1 MISLA
6 NEVVLPV
13 LNVNLKKNKSN
24 ETLAITDH
32 SIIFGKCN
40 EISLNELDEFP
51 DNGPVPRIEKLA
63 ECMKSHFNKGN
74 DKKAYERI
82 PILLKINCDIP
93 FNHIFTVMNTLGF
106 VGIKRM
112 LFAGKNRKGDIGSI
126 LVQLLKDNALHDK
139 RLPTIIVNQEKITFG
154 INKGWVAAYYYNHD
168 NKFDVLDTLRS
179 DIDSIKNA
187 YAPDYKFDNIILAF
201 QDSIPFQD
209 VATLMEFCISAGL
222 TNIFIAKLRDNSD
235 SSDTNTK
242 ERESSA
248 RIGGRP
254 RDNVQKTVLE
264 NIKSLK
270 TIYDQRRVEN
280 PELEGKILVRFAI
293 NDRGQIIQSE
303 VIEQNVQDSLFMRQ
317 IVGELRRWEF
327 GQIKI
332 KGDVTEVIYPFV
344 FTP

>member
-6 NEVVLPV
+6 NEVDLPV
-13 LNVNLKKNKSN
+13 LNANLKKNKSN
-24 ETLAITDH
+24 DTLAITDH

-40 EISLNELDEFP
+40 EISLHELDEFP
-51 DNGPVPRIEKLA
+51 DNGPDPRIEKLA
-63 ECMKSHFNKGN
+63 ECIKSHFNKGN
-74 DKKAYERI
+74 DKKAYEKI
-82 PILLKINCDIP
+82 SILLKINRDIP

-112 LFAGKNRKGDIGSI
+112 LFAGKNRKGDIESI
-126 LVQLLKDNALHDK
+126 LVKLLKDNAMHDK
-139 RLPTIIVNQEKITFG
+139 RLPTIIVEDQKILFG
-154 INKGWVAAYYYNHD
+154 INKGWVAAYYNHD
-168 NKFDVLDTLRS
+168 NKFDVLGTLRS

-187 YAPDYKFDNIILAF
+187 YAPDYKFDDIILAF
-201 QDSIPFQD
+201 QDSVPFQD

-235 SSDTNTK
+235 SSDTK
-242 ERESSA
+242 ERKSWA

-270 TIYDQRRVEN
+270 TIYDQRRTEN

-303 VIEQNVQDSLFMRQ
+303 VIEQNVQDTLFMRQ

-344 FTP
+344 FTKP